1 VTVWPRLV
9 VAACFISATQA
20 FLHSGGRA
28 DQRLAAPQLDDLKVR
43 NARVLQDAFMDP
55 DDQRVVQADQ
65 YLLRTFERSRIPM
78 TVFVAY
84 YATQRS
90 GHTTHS
96 PLNCL
101 PGTGWTWEERTQQHV
116 EVGPGQTIDIN
127 RNVATRP
134 VAAAGSGRGSG
145 SVERIL
151 IYYWYQS
158 RGRVVADEY
167 RNKLLLVHD
176 ALFMRR
182 SDGALV
188 RVTMPVRTSE
198 SADGR
203 LADEGAAF
211 IRDLYPSLTNRLPG

>member
-1 VTVWPRLV
+1 VTVSPRLV
-9 VAACFISATQA
+9 VAACLITAAQG
-20 FLHSGGRA
+20 FLHLGAHSDEA
-28 DQRLAAPQLDDLKVR
+28 LAAPRLDSLNVR
-43 NARVLQDAFMDP
+43 NAQVLQDAFMSP
-55 DDQRVVQADQ
+55 DDERIVQADE

-101 PGTGWTWEERTQQHV
+101 PGTGWTWEERTEEHL
-116 EVGPGQTIDIN
+116 EVGPGQAIDIN

-134 VAAAGSGRGSG
+134 VAAAGSGRAAGNL
-145 SVERIL
+145 ERIL

-176 ALFMRR
+176 ALLLRR

-188 RVTMPVRTSE
+188 RVTMPVRANE
-198 SADGR
+198 SPDGR
-203 LADEGAAF
+203 LANEGAAF